1 MCICKDIVNSQWG
14 ETNTRGPQPKTYR
27 DIFLGVTFTRT
38 ILRPWESYEKYHPGG
53 CYDSTRNETLHE
65 FKAYLLNIG
74 ADASMRTLLKHIDK
88 TCMNTLYNLYD
99 DLK

>member
-1 MCICKDIVNSQWG
+1 M
-14 ETNTRGPQPKTYR
+14 
-27 DIFLGVTFTRT
+27 GVTFTRT
-38 ILRPWESYEKYHPGG
+38 ILRPWESYEEYHPGG

-88 TCMNTLYNLYD
+88 TFMNTLYDLYD
-99 DLK
+99 DLKQIICKNWFDCKNLIIMDSV